1 MCKGVPKP
9 GDDENL
15 AGQVS
20 FDAIE
25 ASAEERDVTC
35 LIGMV
40 CSSKTKENKSDDN
53 K

>member
-15 AGQVS
+15 AGQAS

-25 ASAEERDVTC
+25 ASPEERDVTC
-35 LIGMV
+35 LIRMV
-40 CSSKTKENKSDDN
+40 CSSKNKREQT
-53 K
+53 